1 MSINASYLVALPPRT
16 IRGGSADLETNGMV
30 LTASDLIPT
39 GTPALTVASASEAAA
54 IFGAQSDEARFA
66 QQYFS
71 GINNQQHIPSA
82 LVFGADLRTARAAW
96 LRSAP
101 VAALADY
108 QAITD
113 GTLTLTING
122 SEVAATGIDLSKC
135 TSLSG
140 VAEAIAAKFTGLTGA
155 YNSDLKTFIF
165 TTDATGEAATLSF
178 ATGTLATLCGLTEN
192 AGAVLSQGSDAMTV
206 AETLD
211 KINEVTRNWTQFTT
225 IAEITDE
232 EVAKEFAAWA
242 DLEDEVVYIYWTTD
256 TRVENALTV
265 EATVAHALIADY
277 NCVLPIY
284 GSLVTAAAVVAFPAS
299 IKWDAVQGMK
309 VLFAKSAANVP
320 ATVTSQAVA
329 AVLDANKISYVGEFA
344 TRNAQFRFFNK
355 GALTGSLYGWFD
367 ALIGLIWL
375 RAKMQRCIMDGF
387 AAVNRVPYNEQGY
400 TLIRAWCADAIRAAK
415 NVGVIDEGI
424 SLSESQKAQITQEL
438 GQDIA
443 DELYAKGWYLQVD
456 DPEASVRAQRG
467 SPVMSLYITYGGS
480 VQKIECPV
488 TQIQ

>member
-1 MSINASYLVALPPRT
+1 MT
-16 IRGGSADLETNGMV
+16 
-30 LTASDLIPT
+30 
-39 GTPALTVASASEAAA
+39 
-54 IFGAQSDEARFA
+54 
-66 QQYFS
+66 
-71 GINNQQHIPSA
+71 
-82 LVFGADLRTARAAW
+82 
-96 LRSAP
+96 
-101 VAALADY
+101 
-108 QAITD
+108 
-113 GTLTLTING
+113 
-122 SEVAATGIDLSKC
+122 VAATL
-135 TSLSG
+135 
-140 VAEAIAAKFTGLTGA
+140 
-155 YNSDLKTFIF
+155 
-165 TTDATGEAATLSF
+165 DA
-178 ATGTLATLCGLTEN
+178 
-192 AGAVLSQGSDAMTV
+192 
-206 AETLD
+206 
-211 KINEVTRNWTQFTT
+211 INEVTRNLTQFTT

-232 EVAKEFAAWA
+232 AVAKEFAAWA

-265 EATVAHALIADY
+265 EATVAHALIDDY

-309 VLFAKSAANVP
+309 VLFAKSAANVA

-355 GALTGSLYGWFD
+355 GALTGNLYGWFD

-387 AAVNRVPYNEQGY
+387 ASVNRVPYNEQGY

-424 SLSESQKAQITQEL
+424 SLSESQRAQITQEL

-456 DPEASVRAQRG
+456 DPEANVRAQRG